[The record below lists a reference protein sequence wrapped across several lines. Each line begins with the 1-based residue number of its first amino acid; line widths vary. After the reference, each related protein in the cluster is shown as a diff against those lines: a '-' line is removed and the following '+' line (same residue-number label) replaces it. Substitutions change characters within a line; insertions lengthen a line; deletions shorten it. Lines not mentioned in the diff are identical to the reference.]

1 MKKKNHIKVRFS
13 TILLCIPA
21 ILLCAA
27 PRGWA
32 DGSYL
37 YDGDI
42 YNLDDG
48 EIYDI
53 TEDLDWLHVG
63 ADTTVNLY
71 ADVSQYIYANPG
83 SVLNI
88 YSGNVG
94 LYIIVWS
101 GTPNAVVTVYGTGFG
116 GDGDFSIPGE
126 VSFSGGT
133 LTGNYGGGGGLFALR
148 FISSVPIL
156 LGNPAVPGLA
166 IDIKPGG
173 NPNNINLTSKG
184 VVPVA
189 VLTTDDFDV
198 NSIDPT
204 TVEFAGAVPVRS
216 TLEDV
221 DEDGDLDMLF
231 HFKTED
237 LVDLD
242 ENSTEATLTATLLG
256 TTTSTMTG
264 ETTAGDVIQ
273 GTDEVCI
280 KSGKNKK

>member
-1 MKKKNHIKVRFS
+1 MKKKNHIKKVRIS

-21 ILLCAA
+21 IFLCTA
-27 PRGWA
+27 PCGWA
-32 DGSYL
+32 DV
-37 YDGDI
+37 
-42 YNLDDG
+42 YNEG
-48 EIYDI
+48 GTHPV
-53 TEDLDWLHVG
+53 TEDIDWLHVG

-71 ADVSQYIYANPG
+71 ADVSQYIYAFPG

-88 YSGNVG
+88 YSGNVA
-94 LYIIVWS
+94 LYIIVWP
-101 GTPNAVVTVYGTGFG
+101 GTPDPVVTVYGTDFG
-116 GDGDFSIPGE
+116 GDGDFSVPGE

-133 LTGNYGGGGGLFALR
+133 LTGYYGGGSGLFELR

-156 LGNPAVPGLA
+156 LLNPAVPGLA

-189 VLTTDDFDV
+189 VLTTDDFDA
-198 NSIDPT
+198 NSIDPI
-204 TVEFAGAVPVRS
+204 TVEFAGASPPERWK
-216 TLEDV
+216 LEDV

-242 ENSTEATLTATLLG
+242 ENSTEATLTATLID
-256 TTTSTMTG
+256 TTTSAMTG

-280 KSGKNKK
+280 KPGKNKK